1 MGGTEAIP
9 NQFPWM
15 AHILLYNYTNNQML
29 TCVGTL
35 VSDKHIITAS
45 SCFHDKLGSPSIGV
59 VNIKNITLGAHDFSA
74 NSNDRN
80 RQVVSWSQAVNYA
93 DPSIE
98 KDIIIITL
106 KPSVNFTGNH
116 NLPSVSL

>member
-15 AHILLYNYTNNQML
+15 AHLLLYNTTNNQMF

-35 VSDKHIITAS
+35 VSNKHIITAS
-45 SCFHDKLGSPSIGV
+45 SCFHDKLGSASLGV
-59 VNIKNITLGAHDFSA
+59 VNVKNITLGAHDFSA

-80 RQVVSWSQAVNYA
+80 RQVVTWSQAVHIT
-93 DPSIE
+93 DQLIE
-98 KDIIIITL
+98 NDIIIFTL
-106 KPSVNFTGNH
+106 MQSVNFTGNH
-116 NLPSVSL
+116 HLTSVSL